1 MEAAHR
7 TIMLS
12 DSSKFRRKGFGKI
25 CNLEQIDVIIT
36 DSGIPQ
42 KTATEV
48 EELGIE
54 LIIV

>member
-1 MEAAHR
+1 MMETAHR

-42 KTATEV
+42 KQLPKWKNSA
-48 EELGIE
+48 
-54 LIIV
+54 

>member
-48 EELGIE
+48 EEPSIE